1 MPSFRTVFSG
11 SLRQVL
17 AVALPICLAAAPAS
31 AQQSREEEI
40 ATQQAEKAK
49 SPGKTTRNA
58 FEQTLLDIEDTG
70 GLGVQRGWFVAFGDI
85 KSGSGIALGPL
96 YGRTL
101 PNGAILQAKG
111 TYSIRNFKMAQFF
124 AQAPPLA
131 DGRLVINGRVRWQDA
146 PVLPVYALGTDSTR
160 TRADYTET
168 MSEISGQALFRPV
181 RLLRFAGGTAFEGFD
196 TGGTNTHGRSSVDE
210 LFSNAEMPGIL
221 ADPDY
226 LHSYVSAA
234 IDSRRSPGFSRSGT
248 YLGVTLHEYRQQNT
262 GPYSF
267 RRTDAK
273 AQQMIPILHGNWV
286 IDLSLRAS
294 VTSTDGNEEVPFFLM
309 PSLGGGSALRGYGNY
324 RFRGRN
330 SLLFTGEYRWYAQEY
345 VEMAVFYDAGKVT
358 ARRQDLDF
366 DGMKSDVGIG
376 IRFHG
381 PTATFIRAEVARG
394 SEGLRFI
401 LSFSPIGQ

>member
-1 MPSFRTVFSG
+1 MPSFQTIFPG
-11 SLRQVL
+11 FLRYAL
-17 AVALPICLAAAPAS
+17 AALAIGLAAAPAS
-31 AQQSREEEI
+31 AQSSREQEI
-40 ATQQAEKAK
+40 ASQQAEKAQ
-49 SPGKTTRNA
+49 SPGTTTRNI
-58 FEQTLLDIEDTG
+58 FERRLLKIEDAG

-85 KSGSGIALGPL
+85 KSGSGVAVGPL

-111 TYSIRNFKMAQFF
+111 AYSVRNFKMAQFF

-131 DGRLVINGRVRWQDA
+131 EGRLLINGRVRWQDA
-146 PVLPVYALGTDSTR
+146 PVLPVYALGIDATK

-168 MSEISGQALFRPV
+168 KSEISGQALFRPV
-181 RLLRFAGGTAFEGFD
+181 RLLRFAGGSAFEGFD
-196 TGGTNTHGRSSVDE
+196 TGGTNAHGSSAVDE
-210 LFSNAEMPGIL
+210 LFSNEEMPGIL
-221 ADPDY
+221 ADPEY

-234 IDSRRSPGFSRSGT
+234 IDSRRSPGFSRSGSF
-248 YLGVTLHEYRQQNT
+248 LGMVLHDYRQQNT

-267 RRTDAK
+267 RRTDAA
-273 AQQMIPILHGNWV
+273 AQQIIPILHGNWV

-294 VTSTDGNEEVPFFLM
+294 LTSTGADEEVPFFLM
-309 PSLGGGSALRGYGNY
+309 PSLGGGSTLRGYSNY

-330 SLLFTGEYRWYAQEY
+330 SLLFTGEYRWYAQEF
-345 VEMAVFYDAGKVT
+345 VEMAVFYDAGTVA

-366 DGMKSDVGIG
+366 NGMKSDVGIG

-394 SEGLRFI
+394 SEGVRFI

>member
-1 MPSFRTVFSG
+1 MPLFRTIFPG
-11 SLRQVL
+11 SLSR
-17 AVALPICLAAAPAS
+17 ALAALAICIAASPAS
-31 AQQSREEEI
+31 AQSSREEAI
-40 ATQQAEKAK
+40 AEQQAEKSK
-49 SPGKTTRNA
+49 SLGKTIRNT

-85 KSGSGIALGPL
+85 KSGSGIAVGPL

-111 TYSIRNFKMAQFF
+111 TWSIRNFKMAQFF
-124 AQAPPLA
+124 AQAPPLLE
-131 DGRLVINGRVRWQDA
+131 GRLLINGRVRWQDA

-168 MSEISGQALFRPV
+168 KGEISGQALFRPI
-181 RLLRFAGGTAFEGFD
+181 RLLWLGGGTAFERFD
-196 TGGTNTHGRSSVDE
+196 TGGTSSHGRSSVDE
-210 LFSNAEMPGIL
+210 LFSNAALPGIL

-234 IDSRRSPGFSRSGT
+234 IDSRSSAGFSRSGT
-248 YLGVTLHEYRQQNT
+248 YLGAALHDYRQQNS

-267 RRTDAK
+267 RRTDAT
-273 AQQMIPILHGNWV
+273 ARQIIPILHGNWA

-294 VTSTDGNEEVPFFLM
+294 MTSASAGEEVPFFLM

-330 SLLFTGEYRWYAQEY
+330 SLLVTGEYRWYAQEF
-345 VEMAVFYDAGKVT
+345 VEMALFYDAGKVA

-381 PTATFIRAEVARG
+381 PTATFLRAEVARG

-401 LSFSPIGQ
+401 ISFSPIGQ

>member
-1 MPSFRTVFSG
+1 MPLFRTRFPRA
-11 SLRQVL
+11 LRR
-17 AVALPICLAAAPAS
+17 AFAAFAICVAAAPAS
-31 AQQSREEEI
+31 AQSSREEEI
-40 ATQQAEKAK
+40 AGQQAEKAS
-49 SPGKTTRNA
+49 SPGTTKRNQ
-58 FEQTLLDIEDTG
+58 FEQRLLDIEETG

-85 KSGSGIALGPL
+85 KSGSGVALGPL
-96 YGRTL
+96 YGKTL
-101 PNGAILQAKG
+101 SSGAILQAKG

-124 AQAPPLA
+124 AQAPPMA
-131 DGRLVINGRVRWQDA
+131 NGRLVINGRVRWQDA
-146 PVLPVYALGTDSTR
+146 PVLPVYALGADSTK

-168 MSEISGQALFRPV
+168 MSEVSGQALFRPV
-181 RLLRFAGGTAFEGFD
+181 RLLRFGAGTAFEGFE
-196 TGGTNTHGRSSVDE
+196 TGGTSSHGRSAVDE

-221 ADPDY
+221 ADPNY
-226 LHSYVSAA
+226 LHSFVSAA

-248 YLGVTLHEYRQQNT
+248 YLGVTFHDYRQQNT

-267 RRTDAK
+267 RRTDAT
-273 AQQMIPILHGNWV
+273 ARQMIPILRGNWV

-294 VTSTDGNEEVPFFLM
+294 TTSTSAGEDVPFFLM

-330 SLLFTGEYRWYAQEY
+330 SLLFTGEYRWYAQEF
-345 VEMAVFYDAGKVT
+345 VEMAVFYDAGKVA

-366 DGMKSDVGIG
+366 SGMKSDVGIG

-381 PTATFIRAEVARG
+381 PTATFLRAEVARG